1 MRRQKLTHTDTSE
14 HEVFSRATSHY
25 EFLATVPRSSSSPIG
40 WAKKVPLLSCNQEHL
55 ACLPS
60 SLKTLLSSRS
70 VINCDRQRQ
79 VTPEVKARKT
89 VPHLGGVIPR
99 HWSWPGSGGLG
110 DRKDRFGDP
119 QKTLFMEAA
128 PWPTSRFSLVIG
140 IQTYGSDG
148 DAVTSG
154 KSSLLECA
162 FHRGWACG
170 FSAVSSVTNA
180 PDTRS
185 LLSEL
190 LGIVSISNVPTHWCV
205 PEALAIS

>member
-1 MRRQKLTHTDTSE
+1 MNKSSMPSLPNTPYSIADYSVHVIDPWVRQLFEGTMNDIAKWTVSQGRRWPPTSSYDI
-14 HEVFSRATSHY
+14 H
-25 EFLATVPRSSSSPIG
+25 IID
-40 WAKKVPLLSCNQEHL
+40 
-55 ACLPS
+55 
-60 SLKTLLSSRS
+60 S
-70 VINCDRQRQ
+70 VS
-79 VTPEVKARKT
+79 
-89 VPHLGGVIPR
+89 LGGVIPR